1 MTFSS
6 VKTSL
11 RFSLYCLQLE
21 IEGDGNGRGREGRW
35 AGLEWKE
42 GGGGDVVGKGLGDKK
57 RWHRGFFSVG
67 VLEEQQSITTDN
79 T

>member
-1 MTFSS
+1 M
-6 VKTSL
+6 
-11 RFSLYCLQLE
+11 
-21 IEGDGNGRGREGRW
+21 
-35 AGLEWKE
+35 
-42 GGGGDVVGKGLGDKK
+42 GKGLGDKK